1 MELIDFIVNNWQ
13 LLTAGGTAVLAWH
26 KDFIMQKLHLRKGKA
41 EAKSAEKEVDT
52 VYIENSEKLV
62 KLYQKSMDDLNKRND
77 RIISDIRQEHERS
90 VNKIHY
96 RYKNERDKDS
106 KKDKEREELLQDTIK
121 SERLLHKTVETL
133 RDEVKK
139 LTTEVKKLTTQLNYY
154 RKHSNINLPPEL
166 E

>member
-1 MELIDFIVNNWQ
+1 MEVIDFIVNNWQ
-13 LLTAGGTAVLAWH
+13 LLTAASTAVLAWH
-26 KDFIMQKLHLRKGKA
+26 KDLIMQKLNLRKGKA

-90 VNKIHY
+90 VDKIHH

-106 KKDKEREELLQDTIK
+106 KKDKEREELLQDTIQ

-133 RDEVKK
+133 KDEVKK
-139 LTTEVKKLTTQLNYY
+139 LTTKVKKLTTQLNYY
-154 RKHSNINLPPEL
+154 RKHSKINLPPEL